1 MRSNTITEQSN
12 TITEQSNIITE
23 QSDLLKKMAKSML
36 SNGIAIED
44 IASATGKSVEAIRQ
58 LLSN

>member
-1 MRSNTITEQSN
+1 MNASPKSFTITK
-12 TITEQSNIITE
+12 QSNIITE

-44 IASATGKSVEAIRQ
+44 IASATDKSVDAIRQ
-58 LLSN
+58 MLSD